1 MTTLPPCCSPV
12 AASVVALV
20 LIVALA
26 SSTFVPLQTEP
37 ADWELKDDGLA
48 CKDHRTGN
56 VDVLVAGVSR
66 TSTSSMQ
73 QALQG
78 LGYNTTHWLGYMTRY
93 FEFISHFYVGRIK
106 VPNLHKVFEDIPE
119 KGALLDTVV
128 PAMFDDL
135 RRAYPKAK
143 VILTTRE
150 GESWF
155 TSYENYVA
163 QCWLYHWTRYPLLFF
178 LSHVSRAFRLGPL
191 LRSFHLL
198 GRPSGLD
205 LDRLPELSEVFRLS
219 DMVMYGSWKPNFWHV
234 RNRKL
239 YEQHVISTVPPEQLM
254 IFDASAG
261 DTIGKIARFLNVSTT
276 MNPESYPRLFDKSK
290 LASHGT
296 HAQIVRHNLLMIVAA
311 AATSVLLLATLV
323 LIFLAGQSTWTR
335 RSSNKNTV
343 MCPGSTGKLPNS
355 FKTGDSDADGLKD
368 LRRSSPST
376 ASTWSGSDTS

>member
-1 MTTLPPCCSPV
+1 MTTLPACCSPV

-37 ADWELKDDGLA
+37 ADWELKDDDLA
-48 CKDHRTGN
+48 SKDHRTGN

-93 FEFISHFYVGRIK
+93 FEFISHFYVGRVK

-163 QCWLYHWTRYPLLFF
+163 QCWLYHWTR
-178 LSHVSRAFRLGPL
+178 
-191 LRSFHLL
+191 
-198 GRPSGLD
+198 PSGLD

-239 YEQHVISTVPPEQLM
+239 YEQHVISTVPP
-254 IFDASAG
+254 
-261 DTIGKIARFLNVSTT
+261 
-276 MNPESYPRLFDKSK
+276 
-290 LASHGT
+290 
-296 HAQIVRHNLLMIVAA
+296 
-311 AATSVLLLATLV
+311 
-323 LIFLAGQSTWTR
+323 
-335 RSSNKNTV
+335 
-343 MCPGSTGKLPNS
+343 
-355 FKTGDSDADGLKD
+355 
-368 LRRSSPST
+368 
-376 ASTWSGSDTS
+376 

>member
-1 MTTLPPCCSPV
+1 MTTLPACCSPC

-37 ADWELKDDGLA
+37 ADWELKDDDLA

-93 FEFISHFYVGRIK
+93 FEFISHFYVGRVK

-150 GESWF
+150 GEAWF

-219 DMVMYGSWKPNFWHV
+219 DMVMYGSWQPNFWHV

-239 YEQHVISTVPPEQLM
+239 YEQHVISTVPPEQLL

-261 DTIGKIARFLNVSTT
+261 DSIGKIARFLNVSTE
-276 MNPESYPRLFDKSK
+276 MNPNSYPRLFDRSK

-296 HAQIVRHNLLMIVAA
+296 HAQIVRHNLLMIVAS
-311 AATSVLLLATLV
+311 AATSVLLLTILV
-323 LIFLAGQSTWTR
+323 AIFLALQSTRTR
-335 RSSNKNTV
+335 RSSERSTG
-343 MCPGSTGKLPNS
+343 MCPGSTEKLPNI
-355 FKTGDSDADGLKD
+355 FVRKD
-368 LRRSSPST
+368 INVRHMMHGKRMNILIV
-376 ASTWSGSDTS
+376 

>member
-143 VILTTRE
+143 VILTTRGRGVVVYE
-150 GESWF
+150 LRELRGSVLALPLDSVPSALLSLPRLSSIPSWP
-155 TSYENYVA
+155 A
-163 QCWLYHWTRYPLLFF
+163 APF
-178 LSHVSRAFRLGPL
+178 LSPAGKACLDKFREGSCLRA
-191 LRSFHLL
+191 S
-198 GRPSGLD
+198 
-205 LDRLPELSEVFRLS
+205 
-219 DMVMYGSWKPNFWHV
+219 
-234 RNRKL
+234 
-239 YEQHVISTVPPEQLM
+239 Q
-254 IFDASAG
+254 
-261 DTIGKIARFLNVSTT
+261 
-276 MNPESYPRLFDKSK
+276 
-290 LASHGT
+290 
-296 HAQIVRHNLLMIVAA
+296 
-311 AATSVLLLATLV
+311 
-323 LIFLAGQSTWTR
+323 
-335 RSSNKNTV
+335 
-343 MCPGSTGKLPNS
+343 
-355 FKTGDSDADGLKD
+355 
-368 LRRSSPST
+368 
-376 ASTWSGSDTS
+376 